1 MHLILSDADLQRMS
15 PELRRSLLEYVGV
28 AGHAPSAET
37 DPVPLDRKHAI
48 MLLRETSF
56 HRDGKILNVL
66 LKRLTHGAAAPT
78 RKILERA
85 LPGTARRS
93 LGRHLSTLNRVATRV
108 TKRPNAKLWRYQPAE
123 DVYAVH
129 PATRT
134 ALRELIPVL
143 ARSGRS
149 EEPLWE

>member
-1 MHLILSDADLQRMS
+1 MSAWPAMHRAPKPTLC
-15 PELRRSLLEYVGV
+15 RSIGSMQSCCFAKRAY
-28 AGHAPSAET
+28 
-37 DPVPLDRKHAI
+37 
-48 MLLRETSF
+48 
-56 HRDGKILNVL
+56 RDGKILNVL